1 MNMAS
6 AQSALQQYNSVGVQS
21 GIESANPHRIIQMLM
36 AGALDRIAAAKGFLQ
51 RGDIGKKG
59 EYIGWSIS
67 IIEGLRAS
75 LDHDAGG
82 DISGNLDSLY
92 EYMSRRLLEANIKG
106 DEAILDEVF
115 GLLSEIKGGWDAIPE
130 EMRDPQAVRAAMQEN
145 GGV

>member
-6 AQSALQQYNSVGVQS
+6 AQSALRQYNSVGVQS
-21 GIESANPHRIIQMLM
+21 GIEAASPHRIIQMLM
-36 AGALDRIAAAKGFLQ
+36 AGALDRIAAAKGFMQ

-67 IIEGLRAS
+67 IIDGLRAS
-75 LDHDAGG
+75 LDHEVGG
-82 DISGNLDSLY
+82 EISGNLDALY
-92 EYMSRRLLEANIKG
+92 EYMGRRLLEANIKS
-106 DEAILDEVF
+106 DAAMLDEVF

-130 EMRDPQAVRAAMQEN
+130 EVRDPQVARAMMHDN